1 MKGITKKF
9 LYMIPRLAIL
19 PGKSKIL
26 ENIESTRN
34 RVEKGQGG
42 GHVSSLDCGRG
53 YEWYILVETYG
64 DVH

>member
-1 MKGITKKF
+1 
-9 LYMIPRLAIL
+9 MIPCLAIL

-42 GHVSSLDCGRG
+42 GHVSSLDCGRD
-53 YEWYILVETYG
+53 YEWYILVETYE